1 MSRFTEPA
9 AQSEYERLLE
19 SGTEESEAYFSVE
32 TRRLQG
38 AFIPASE
45 RLGPFKVPG
54 CLGSSDKKRIA
65 RKRSMQHLAD
75 NDPDHYDQ
83 LVRTAKAAGVDTT
96 GKMYDDGLATYL
108 GDPDAWVRDDSEAR
122 DISRAKGNVVVKDGR
137 RQKVIVPVKMD
148 GTRPQDQLRN
158 KPRVQGPAVST
169 AKRRPLSAIR
179 KLNGQNW

>member
-1 MSRFTEPA
+1 MSRFSEPA
-9 AQSEYERLLE
+9 AQAEYERLLR
-19 SGTEESEAYFSVE
+19 GGMEEGDAYFDVE
-32 TRRLQG
+32 TRRLRG
-38 AFIPASE
+38 DFTPA
-45 RLGPFKVPG
+45 GMPFKVPG

-65 RKRSMQHLAD
+65 RKRSMQQLAD